1 LLGAVLA
8 LLLARKPHRPEEFPA
23 GTEVTLVFGAGT
35 PADAIPQPVPE
46 APASSPAPHAA
57 AAVTSQPRP
66 GRTPA
71 AVAVSRAAS
80 APAAIRP
87 RHNRQTDYSE
97 TARRQQGRVI
107 LRVSLSAEGAIL
119 DVTVAQGSGVP
130 ALDAAA
136 LATARQWHFD
146 PPIRNGQPVAT
157 VVEVPMLFRMP
168 K

>member
-1 LLGAVLA
+1 LHAAVLA

-23 GTEVTLVFGAGT
+23 GAEVTLVFGAGT
-35 PADAIPQPVPE
+35 PADAIPQPAPE
-46 APASSPAPHAA
+46 APASPAPHSV
-57 AAVTSQPRP
+57 AAVTSPPRP

-97 TARRQQGRVI
+97 TARRQQGRVV
-107 LRVSLSAEGAIL
+107 LRVSVSAEGAIL

-157 VVEVPMLFRMP
+157 VVEVPMLFHIP